1 MNTLERFKQ
10 FVAEITSTNGR
21 IEKEKQVNMTDNEL
35 ATDVVDTYQEQ
46 LNNIKEQLEN
56 TNVDVSAIKEK
67 VEEIDKNIKLEK
79 YKAQVNDFLNKYPKG
94 WQLRII
100 KANDVKSMSYYPCIT
115 YIKDG
120 SFHHILI
127 RHEHSEEES
136 SFKIVVKI
144 REYKTNQFLI
154 ELICKENYFFLSH
167 RYIIYNAEN
176 YKAEEIDNPFKSLM
190 GLKPYLDQLGYPFP
204 ERYLKKIKNCT
215 PFNWKNSSAAS
226 VHYWDVDTYMNYKD
240 LEYLP

>member
-1 MNTLERFKQ
+1 MD
-10 FVAEITSTNGR
+10 
-21 IEKEKQVNMTDNEL
+21 EKEKQVNMTDNEL
-35 ATDVVDTYQEQ
+35 VTDVVNTYQEQ
-46 LNNIKEQLEN
+46 LDSIKEQLEN

-79 YKAQVNDFLNKYPKG
+79 YKAQVDNFLKKYPKG

-154 ELICKENYFFLSH
+154 ELICKENDVILSPIRH
-167 RYIIYNAEN
+167 RYIICNAET
-176 YKAEEIDNPFKSLM
+176 YKAEEIDNPLKSLM
-190 GLKPYLDQLGYPFP
+190 GLKPYLDQLGHPFP

>member
-1 MNTLERFKQ
+1 MN
-10 FVAEITSTNGR
+10 
-21 IEKEKQVNMTDNEL
+21 EKETQTNTFDNGL
-35 ATDVVDTYQEQ
+35 ISDIDSIVGNIYQEQ
-46 LNNIKEQLEN
+46 LDSIKEQLEN

-79 YKAQVNDFLNKYPKG
+79 YKAQINDFLNKYPKG

-154 ELICKENYFFLSH
+154 ELICKENDVILSPIYH
-167 RYIIYNAEN
+167 RYIIYNAET
-176 YKAEEIDNPFKSLM
+176 YKAEEIDDP
-190 GLKPYLDQLGYPFP
+190 LKTLIDLNPYLNQLGYPLP
-204 ERYLKKIKNCT
+204 KRYLKKIKYCT
-215 PFNWKNSSAAS
+215 PFNWKNASAAG
-226 VHYWDVDTYMNYKD
+226 VYYWDVNDYMDFSN
-240 LEYLP
+240 LECLP

>member
-1 MNTLERFKQ
+1 MD
-10 FVAEITSTNGR
+10 
-21 IEKEKQVNMTDNEL
+21 EKEKQVNMTDNEL

-56 TNVDVSAIKEK
+56 TNIDISTIKEK

-79 YKAQVNDFLNKYPKG
+79 YKAQVNDFLKKYPKG

-127 RHEHSEEES
+127 RHKYSEEEI
-136 SFKIVVKI
+136 SFKIAVKI

-154 ELICKENYFFLSH
+154 ELICKESDVILSPICH
-167 RYIIYNAEN
+167 RYIIYNAETH
-176 YKAEEIDNPFKSLM
+176 KAEEIDNPLET
-190 GLKPYLDQLGYPFP
+190 LIDLNPYLDQLGYPLP
-204 ERYLKKIKNCT
+204 KRYLKKIKYCT
-215 PFNWKNSSAAS
+215 PFNWKNASAAS
-226 VHYWDVDTYMNYKD
+226 VYYWDVDTYMNYKD
-240 LEYLP
+240 LEYLL